1 MRITHNA
8 RPWEPACIRSHA
20 GFVWTADR
28 DQPSVA
34 PQTATKGFSSLTC
47 TVSFRQSSFPRS
59 VPIDETFLDVTKQ
72 AHVLRSFGI
81 FFQNHCSRIILPGL
95 FLQNYTNERTRNY
108 VFRDMQKNVV
118 IPRYRRWRDSV
129 NVFVDDPIVGKLEN
143 LLGFF
148 LYSRNNVALLAWNNS
163 FSRND
168 HRVILI
174 CSRSMARVVGSKR
187 SIFEFFGVQP
197 RRFVK
202 IHLRRCSETPLIY
215 TYHGTS
221 RATKARKS
229 HWTKFRLNKQRCIND
244 VSLYMHKILLCL
256 VRRTF
261 FHTPAI
267 FSSLAQILHRNPR
280 QRF

>member
-95 FLQNYTNERTRNY
+95 QERKDEELRVQRHAKERCYSVISTVTR
-108 VFRDMQKNVV
+108 FR
-118 IPRYRRWRDSV
+118 
-129 NVFVDDPIVGKLEN
+129 E
-143 LLGFF
+143 
-148 LYSRNNVALLAWNNS
+148 
-163 FSRND
+163 
-168 HRVILI
+168 RV
-174 CSRSMARVVGSKR
+174 R
-187 SIFEFFGVQP
+187 
-197 RRFVK
+197 
-202 IHLRRCSETPLIY
+202 
-215 TYHGTS
+215 
-221 RATKARKS
+221 
-229 HWTKFRLNKQRCIND
+229 
-244 VSLYMHKILLCL
+244 
-256 VRRTF
+256 
-261 FHTPAI
+261 
-267 FSSLAQILHRNPR
+267 
-280 QRF
+280 